1 MSKIFIF
8 LALSWQK
15 IRAKGTTLLGYDFT
29 KGLAARQS
37 PLFARF
43 ADTPHAQQLSIWKFV
58 QAQGAFVLSECLFAV
73 FRPPPSLLLGVGFWF
88 SRRENGRLQASL

>member
-37 PLFARF
+37 PLFAIENQ
-43 ADTPHAQQLSIWKFV
+43 P
-58 QAQGAFVLSECLFAV
+58 V
-73 FRPPPSLLLGVGFWF
+73 FGTLV
-88 SRRENGRLQASL
+88 